1 VLDPRHKGLSAIKR
15 FVDASLLTKANAEAD
30 AKARAKTAAEQMAL
44 AAEKMK
50 SLVVSY
56 DQILLQM
63 LRGARAYLPP
73 TEAGGKVE
81 PDPNNFFAGS
91 TTDTVLLQELAAF
104 RSTPVSITKDLNVY
118 AWWKAHSLSFPH
130 LFICFLAVFS
140 MPGSEIECERL
151 FSICG
156 ILTQL
161 RRNRMS
167 DHLF

>member
-63 LRGARAYLPP
+63 LRGARAYLHP

-81 PDPNNFFAGS
+81 PDPNNF
-91 TTDTVLLQELAAF
+91 LY
-104 RSTPVSITKDLNVY
+104 RSTAGACRLPV
-118 AWWKAHSLSFPH
+118 HSGFDHQRLEC
-130 LFICFLAVFS
+130 LCLVEGAFS
-140 MPGSEIECERL
+140 
-151 FSICG
+151 
-156 ILTQL
+156 
-161 RRNRMS
+161 
-167 DHLF
+167 